1 MYDWFPNSI
10 TSIFF
15 PVNESIWEHMKI
27 IFTSTIIVSFIEYMW
42 IKKTGLLYHNFWFY
56 NIFFAFLSIP
66 IYLMIFIPVYNVIG
80 ENFIFSIS
88 LMLAVIIFVVL
99 MIDFY
104 KKKEIKDLTFISL
117 LSLSLCYII
126 FGYLTYYPV
135 YNELFYDTLNNI
147 YGINTYLLRN

>member
-27 IFTSTIIVSFIEYMW
+27 IFSSTIIVSFIEYMW

-66 IYLMIFIPVYNVIG
+66 VYLTVFVPIYNVIG

-99 MIDFY
+99 MIDYY

-117 LSLSLCYII
+117 SFLSLCYIL

-135 YNELFYDTLNNI
+135 YNELFYDTLNNM
-147 YGINTYLLRN
+147 YGINTYLLRD

>member
-1 MYDWFPNSI
+1 MYDWVPNSI

-27 IFTSTIIVSFIEYMW
+27 IFSSTIIVSFIEYMW

-66 IYLMIFIPVYNVIG
+66 VYLIIFVPIYNVIG

-99 MIDFY
+99 MIDYY

-117 LSLSLCYII
+117 SFLSLCYIL

-135 YNELFYDTLNNI
+135 YNELFYDTLNNM
-147 YGINTYLLRN
+147 YGINTYLLRD

>member
-27 IFTSTIIVSFIEYMW
+27 IFSSTIIVSFIEYMW

-66 IYLMIFIPVYNVIG
+66 VYLIIFVPVYNVIG

-99 MIDFY
+99 MIDYY

-117 LSLSLCYII
+117 SFLSLCYIL

-135 YNELFYDTLNNI
+135 YNELFYDTLNNM
-147 YGINTYLLRN
+147 YGINTYLLRD

>member
-27 IFTSTIIVSFIEYMW
+27 IFSSTIIVSFIEYMW

-66 IYLMIFIPVYNVIG
+66 VYLIIFVPVYNIIG

-99 MIDFY
+99 MIDYY

-117 LSLSLCYII
+117 SFLSLCYIL

-135 YNELFYDTLNNI
+135 YNELFYDTLNNM
-147 YGINTYLLRN
+147 YGINTYLLRD

>member
-27 IFTSTIIVSFIEYMW
+27 IFSSTIIVSFIEYMW

-66 IYLMIFIPVYNVIG
+66 VYLIIFVPIYNVIG

-99 MIDFY
+99 MIDYY

-117 LSLSLCYII
+117 SFLSLCYIL

-135 YNELFYDTLNNI
+135 YNELFYDTLNNM
-147 YGINTYLLRN
+147 YGINTYLLRD